1 MQSHLWCMYNRTYG
15 AFSLHLWCDCITPM
29 VRFYCTYGVFAIASM

>member
-1 MQSHLWCMYNRTYG
+1 MRSHLWYMCNRTYG

-29 VRFYCTYGVFAIASM
+29 VRFHYTIGVFAIASM